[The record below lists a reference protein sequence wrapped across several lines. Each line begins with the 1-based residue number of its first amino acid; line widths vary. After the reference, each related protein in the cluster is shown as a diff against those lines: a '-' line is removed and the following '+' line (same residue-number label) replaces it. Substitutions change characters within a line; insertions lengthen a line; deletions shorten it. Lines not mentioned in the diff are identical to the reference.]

1 MDPEVSKPD
10 DSPKVPPSDA
20 SGVSSSEATSSETR
34 IVPRPESQ
42 PPANAQTPAPI
53 PPRSNSDSFSD
64 ETVLF
69 SGVNRTSR
77 FGRYVIE
84 GVLGMGGFGTVF
96 RALDEQLKRPVA
108 VKVPHAHRMTNE
120 AQKSLYLAEAQTLAS
135 LDHPR
140 VVPIYDYG
148 VLDDGRCYVVSKLI
162 DGRSLSQV
170 IAESPLSWEV
180 AVPLLISLAETMH
193 YVHSCKLIHRDI
205 KPGNLLQDR
214 EGRIYV
220 ADFGLAM
227 HETHAESHQ
236 AGAGT
241 LNYMSPE
248 QAGGE
253 GHRIDSRSDLF
264 SLGAVMYEMLTGVKP
279 FKGSGTTSTLE
290 NVITKDPQP
299 LTSINPTI
307 PVELNRICLK
317 LLSKRAADRYQTGQ
331 ELADDLR
338 YFEDQIGGGVAAA
351 RKPGTSSAT
360 QPNEAPE
367 VMPRG
372 LRSYDGQHAYF
383 FLQLLPGP
391 RDRNGLPE
399 SLSHWVRWVQRG
411 TEHPELHRI
420 GVIAGPSGCGKS
432 SLVKAG
438 LIPLLAKQSISTVM
452 VEASIDRTESQL
464 ASALNSRF
472 PELHTEKSLTDKIA
486 AVRRGQILPAGKELL
501 IVIDQFEQ
509 WLHSNQDQEHSDL
522 IRALRQCDGQRV
534 QCIVLVRDDFWL
546 ALNRFM
552 ESVEAPLVVGE
563 NVTMVDLFDL
573 PHAAEVLTKF
583 GRAFGR
589 IPKDTTS
596 ISPATQEF
604 IRQSIDYVAHD
615 GKVFPVHLSLFG
627 EMVKSRDWVPET
639 LRELGGAVG
648 MGLQFLRE
656 SFSVAHAPA
665 AQRLHEEAVRKTL
678 ESLLPDVG
686 TEIKTQWRTRDQLV
700 EVSGYRDDPKS
711 FESLMKILEGDL
723 KLISPIDTL
732 EKSRSS
738 HEIRNTE
745 ARYQLS
751 HDFLVPSIREW
762 LYSEQRKSVR
772 GRCQLLLTEQTS
784 TWSKQPVNRNLP
796 LWSDWVMYR
805 SLLSHSRMNESEK
818 RMLRAADK
826 YRGLQTLAGIV
837 IAVAGFLG
845 FQFYRNSNAA
855 HALTQQLATTDY
867 ASAIPIIDNL
877 VQHGWFARR
886 TVNSALLGGDGETD
900 RAVRLRLAEV
910 RWNSQAVEPLVE
922 LALAGGT
929 DEIEAVNQVR
939 EAVLPHRD
947 LSRDA
952 CWKAAE
958 DGMREGASEEQKQ
971 RAFRSLLLLVKLDP
985 PLPNDPQARWQQ
997 PIQFIIQRVLE
1008 WIPSHPEQFTAL
1020 VEGLTPVADRVCGEF
1035 HSMKLLEEQ
1044 VENERSRWAALFL
1057 KELLQDP
1064 KQRTLSAIGSA
1075 PWLWKYMPPTQD
1087 FASPRVLHEVVDSPI
1102 SDPADLQAARKV
1114 ATAAAIL
1121 FASEPNFSRWDL
1133 LKRSAHPSV
1142 RSLLIQRLPMLGVPL
1157 GRIED
1162 QFRSESD
1169 SGVLSALAMAMGGY
1183 PDASTAF
1190 QESTKQRI
1198 RQLYETD
1205 NDSGVH
1211 SACEWLMKKT
1221 NIPLTPETIQ
1231 SSSLVAKSGA
1241 QWRLTPEGHLMVRFD
1256 ARHVPAIGRVFEI
1269 AAKEV
1274 SVAQYQKYFPN
1285 EWYAQHYSPT
1295 PDCPINVVRWTEA
1308 IRYCDRLSRDHGIA
1322 SEQFFSPLNAR
1333 DEANELPLLDFLPG
1347 PADLNRAGYRLP
1359 TSAEWEFACR
1369 AGTVAEWSFGS
1380 HPELMKKFAV
1390 YQDQLDHYCFPC
1402 GSRLPNDAGLFDMY
1416 GNLVEWCADAV
1427 QTDTQKRI
1435 VRGGSCTSALGGLA
1449 TDDEGTSQANEDYN
1463 SFGFRIARTVTE

>member
-1 MDPEVSKPD
+1 MDPKVPPPD
-10 DSPKVPPSDA
+10 DSPEAPPA
-20 SGVSSSEATSSETR
+20 EVEAASSSEATSSETR
-34 IVPRPESQ
+34 IVPRPE
-42 PPANAQTPAPI
+42 PPTSAGPVAPASG
-53 PPRSNSDSFSD
+53 PPRSNSDSLSD

-69 SGVNRTSR
+69 SGMNRTSR
-77 FGRYVIE
+77 FGRYLIE

-120 AQKSLYLAEAQTLAS
+120 THKSLYLAEAQTLAS
-135 LDHPR
+135 LDHPG

-170 IAESPLSWEV
+170 IAESPLSWEA
-180 AVPLLISLAETMH
+180 AVPLLISLAQTMH

-205 KPGNLLQDR
+205 KPGNLLQDS

-227 HETHAESHQ
+227 HETRAESHQ
-236 AGAGT
+236 PGAGT

-279 FKGSGTTSTLE
+279 FKGSGNTSTLE

-299 LTSINPTI
+299 LTAINPSI
-307 PVELNRICLK
+307 PAELSRICLK
-317 LLSKRAADRYQTGQ
+317 LLSKRAAERYQTGQ

-338 YFEDQIGGGVAAA
+338 YFQEQLSGGGTAV
-351 RKPGTSSAT
+351 RKPGSSSSSTTSD
-360 QPNEAPE
+360 APE

-399 SLSHWVRWVQRG
+399 SLSHWLRWVQRG
-411 TEHPELHRI
+411 VEHPELHRI

-438 LIPLLAKQSISTVM
+438 LVPLLAKQSVSTIM
-452 VEASIDRTESQL
+452 VEASIDRTESLL

-472 PELHTEKSLTDKIA
+472 PELLTEKSLTDKIA
-486 AVRRGQILPAGKELL
+486 AVRRGQVLPPGKELL

-552 ESVEAPLVVGE
+552 EAVEAPLVVGE

-573 PHAAEVLTKF
+573 THAAEVLKKF
-583 GRAFGR
+583 GRAFGK
-589 IPKDTTS
+589 IPKDETAV
-596 ISPATQEF
+596 SPANQEF
-604 IRQSIDYVAHD
+604 IRQSIDYVARD
-615 GKVFPVHLSLFG
+615 GKVFPVHLALFA
-627 EMVKSRDWVPET
+627 EMVKSRDWAPET

-656 SFSVAHAPA
+656 SFSVAHSPA
-665 AQRLHEEAVRKTL
+665 AQRLHEEAVRRTL

-686 TEIKTQWRTRDQLV
+686 TEIKTQWRTRDQLI
-700 EVSGYRDDPKS
+700 EVSGYRDDPKG
-711 FESLMKILEGDL
+711 FEGLMKVLEGDL

-738 HEIRNTE
+738 NEIRNTE
-745 ARYQLS
+745 SRYQLS

-772 GRCQLLLTEQTS
+772 GRLQLLLTEQAAN
-784 TWSKQPVNRNLP
+784 WSKQPVRRNLP
-796 LWSDWVMYR
+796 LWSDWVMFR
-805 SLLSHSRMNESEK
+805 SLLSNSLLSESER

-826 YRGLQTLAGIV
+826 YRGLQTLAGVV
-837 IAVAGFLG
+837 IAIAGLLG
-845 FQFYRNSNAA
+845 FQFYQNSSAA
-855 HALTQQLATTDY
+855 QALTQQLATTDY
-867 ASAIPIIDNL
+867 ASATPIIDEL
-877 VQHGWFARR
+877 TQFGSFARR
-886 TVNSALLGGDGETD
+886 SVNSALLEREDD
-900 RAVRLRLAEV
+900 PARNVRLKLAQV
-910 RWNSQAVEPLVE
+910 RWNSQSAESLVD
-922 LALAGGT
+922 LACAGGP
-929 DEIEAVNQVR
+929 DEIEAINQVR
-939 EAVLPHRD
+939 EAVWPYRETCCD
-947 LSRDA
+947 K
-952 CWKAAE
+952 CWTVAK
-958 DGMREGASEEQKQ
+958 EGTGERASEEQKQ
-971 RAFRSLLLLVKLDP
+971 RAFRSLLLLAKLDP
-985 PLPNDPQARWQQ
+985 PDPTNPKERWGES
-997 PIQFIIQRVLE
+997 IHFISQRVME

-1020 VEGLTPVADRVCGEF
+1020 VEGLKPIADLVCSDFRE
-1035 HSMKLLEEQ
+1035 SKLLEAQE
-1044 VENERSRWAALFL
+1044 ENDRSRWAALLL
-1057 KELLQDP
+1057 KDLLRDP
-1064 KQRTLSAIGSA
+1064 QLRTLSVIEAA
-1075 PWLWKYMPPTQD
+1075 PWLWKYLPPSQENTLQ
-1087 FASPRVLHEVVDSPI
+1087 STLQEVAQSTI
-1102 SDPADLQAARKV
+1102 TDPADQQAARRI
-1114 ATAAAIL
+1114 ASSAAIL
-1121 FASEPNFSRWDL
+1121 LATQADFNHWDL
-1133 LKRSAHPSV
+1133 LKRTTNPSV
-1142 RSLLIQRLPMLGVPL
+1142 RSLLIQRFPVLGVPIR
-1157 GRIED
+1157 RIED
-1162 QFRSESD
+1162 RFQIETD
-1169 SGVLSALAMAMGGY
+1169 PGILSALAMTMGAYENAGN
-1183 PDASTAF
+1183 SI

-1198 RQLYETD
+1198 RQLYETE

-1211 SACEWLMKKT
+1211 SACEWLMKQVD
-1221 NIPLTPETIQ
+1221 IPLRPETIQ
-1231 SSSLVAKSGA
+1231 SSSLIAKPGA

-1256 ARHVPAIGRVFEI
+1256 ARHVPAIGRIFEI
-1269 AAKEV
+1269 SAKEV
-1274 SVAQYQKYFPN
+1274 SVEQYLKYYPH
-1285 EWYAQHYSPT
+1285 EYYRPVYSPT
-1295 PDCPINVVRWTEA
+1295 ADSPMNVVRWTEA
-1308 IRYCDRLSRDHGIA
+1308 IRYCDRLSRDHGID
-1322 SEQFFSPLNAR
+1322 SEQFFSPTTLR
-1333 DEANELPLLDFLPG
+1333 DEANKDQLLQFHPG
-1347 PADLNRAGYRLP
+1347 PADFERTGYRLP

-1369 AGTVAEWSFGS
+1369 AGTVTKWSFGV
-1380 HPELMKKFAV
+1380 HPELMQRYAV

-1416 GNLVEWCADAV
+1416 GNLVEWCADTV
-1427 QTDTQKRI
+1427 QVDPQKRV
-1435 VRGGSCTSALGGLA
+1435 VRGGSCTSALSALT
-1449 TDDEGTSQANEDYN
+1449 TDSEGASQPNEDYN
-1463 SFGFRIARTVTE
+1463 TFGFRIARTVAE